1 MSAFSTIGIIF
12 LGCAVIL
19 FAYQVLS
26 AFLGMGTSD
35 DFAYENINLEN
46 ILSESLIDWV
56 DGISSA
62 TLQGLA
68 YTVITMPLVLLLL
81 GGALFFFLIHML
93 KGHKHK

>member
-12 LGCAVIL
+12 LVCAVIL
-19 FAYQVLS
+19 FAYQVMA

-35 DFAYENINLEN
+35 DFLYENN
-46 ILSESLIDWV
+46 
-56 DGISSA
+56 
-62 TLQGLA
+62 LQGFA

-81 GGALFFFLIHML
+81 CGALLFFLIHMF

>member
-12 LGCAVIL
+12 LVCAVIL
-19 FAYQVLS
+19 FAYQVMS
-26 AFLGMGTSD
+26 ALMGMGESD
-35 DFAYENINLEN
+35 DFLYENINLEG
-46 ILSESLIDWV
+46 ILSEGFLEWV

-81 GGALFFFLIHML
+81 CGALFFFLIHMV
-93 KGHKHK
+93 KGHKIK

>member
-1 MSAFSTIGIIF
+1 MSAFSTIGIA
-12 LGCAVIL
+12 LVVCAGIL
-19 FAYQVLS
+19 FAYQVLDE
-26 AFLGMGTSD
+26 FL
-35 DFAYENINLEN
+35 YENINLEN
-46 ILSESLIDWV
+46 ILPENLLDTV

-81 GGALFFFLIHML
+81 SGALIFFLIHMS

>member
-12 LGCAVIL
+12 LVCAMIL

-26 AFLGMGTSD
+26 AFLSMGTSD
-35 DFAYENINLEN
+35 DFVYENINLEN
-46 ILSESLIDWV
+46 ILSESFIDWV

-81 GGALFFFLIHML
+81 CGALFFFLIHMF
-93 KGHKHK
+93 KGHKPK

>member
-12 LGCAVIL
+12 LVCAVIL
-19 FAYQVLS
+19 FAYQVMAAL
-26 AFLGMGTSD
+26 LGMGESD
-35 DFAYENINLEN
+35 DFLYENINLEN
-46 ILSESLIDWV
+46 ILSESFLEWV

-81 GGALFFFLIHML
+81 CGALLFFLIHML
-93 KGHKHK
+93 KGHKIK